1 MNKVKFGKLLV
12 CVSLSASF
20 LFAGSVVAPLQSA
33 EAATITSSSKA
44 NQIIATGKKYM
55 GVRYKFGAATG
66 QTRSFDCSSFTQY
79 IFKKHGIK
87 LPRDSRQQSKVGHA
101 VKKSQLKKGD
111 LIFFYSP
118 IHHVAVYMGN
128 GKILHTYGKPG
139 VTVSKLSTW
148 NSRITKIR
156 RVL

>member
-12 CVSLSASF
+12 SVSLSASF
-20 LFAGSVVAPLQSA
+20 LLAGSVVAPLQA
-33 EAATITSSSKA
+33 AQAATATSTKA
-44 NQIIATGKKYM
+44 DSIIATGKKYM
-55 GVRYKFGAATG
+55 GVRYKFGSASG
-66 QTRSFDCSSFTQY
+66 QTKTFDCSSFTQY

-87 LPRDSRQQSKVGHA
+87 LPRDSRQQSKVGYA

-118 IHHVAVYMGN
+118 IHHVAVYMGG

-148 NSRITKIR
+148 DSRINKIR